1 MFKIAIIGRPNV
13 GKSTLFNRLAGSRL
27 ALVHDKPGLTRDRK
41 ETKVEIGDLNFIIID
56 TAGLEMAK
64 HGSMEELMMAQT
76 DKAIETADITLFM
89 IDGRAGLTPEDQHFA
104 KKIRRSKKPVIAVV
118 NKCENEKR
126 APGMFDAFSLGFG
139 EPVVMSAE
147 HGLGMGDLYDRIME
161 EAEKNNLS
169 FSADEDEN
177 KDDEVVKLAI
187 IGRPNVGKST
197 LFNSII
203 GDYRAITSDVAGTTR
218 DTVFIDTEFEGKKI
232 KLYDTAGIRRKHKH
246 GEIEEELSVDDTVKC
261 LNVTNIAI
269 LVIDAEAGIDKQE
282 LHLADQIFTE
292 GKGMVIA
299 LNKWDKLDSEQRD
312 IMLEKIRTLLD
323 YSFHQGKN
331 VPYFFI
337 SALEKKGIDKVLRC
351 VFEVYEHWNIQI
363 STSKINR
370 WLEHVTED
378 NIPPMCA
385 GKRVKFKY
393 ATQTASRPPRITI
406 FSNSFLKDFPESY
419 VRYLINT
426 FKKEFELKGTP
437 VRISLKRT
445 NNPFVETPED

>member
-41 ETKVEIGDLNFIIID
+41 ETKVEIGDLNFTIID
-56 TAGLEMAK
+56 TAGLELAK

-76 DKAIETADITLFM
+76 DKAIEMADITLF
-89 IDGRAGLTPEDQHFA
+89 ITDGRAGLTPEDQHFA
-104 KKIRRSKKPVIAVV
+104 RKIRRSKKPVVAVV
-118 NKCENEKR
+118 NKCENERR
-126 APGMFDAFSLGFG
+126 APGIFEAYSLGFG
-139 EPVVMSAE
+139 EPIIMSAE

-161 EAEKNNLS
+161 IAEK
-169 FSADEDEN
+169 EDLNITGEEEP
-177 KDDEVVKLAI
+177 DDGLLKLAI

-203 GDYRAITSDVAGTTR
+203 GDYRSITSDVAGTTR

-269 LVIDAEAGIDKQE
+269 LVIDAETGMDKQD
-282 LHLADQIFTE
+282 LHLADLIFTE
-292 GKGMVIA
+292 GKGMIIA
-299 LNKWDKLDSEQRD
+299 LNKWDKLDVEQRE
-312 IMLEKIRTLLD
+312 IMLEKIKNLLD

-337 SALEKKGIDKVLRC
+337 SALEKRGIDKVLRS
-351 VFEVYEHWNIQI
+351 VFDVYEHWNIKI
-363 STSKINR
+363 STSKINK
-370 WLEHVTED
+370 WLEHVTEE
-378 NIPPMCA
+378 NVPPMCA
-385 GKRVKFKY
+385 GRRVKFKY

-437 VRISLKRT
+437 VRISLKKT
-445 NNPFVETPED
+445 NNPFAETPED